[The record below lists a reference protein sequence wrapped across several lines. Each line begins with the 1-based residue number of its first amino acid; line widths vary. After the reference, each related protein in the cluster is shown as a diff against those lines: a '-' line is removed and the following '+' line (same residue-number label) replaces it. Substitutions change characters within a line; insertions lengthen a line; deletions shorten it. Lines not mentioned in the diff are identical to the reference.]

1 MSIIYFMKN
10 SKNVLAKL
18 GVKSKNKKAL
28 AQQNWAKL
36 AKWISVKGLKV
47 VLILEG
53 DQNKTSKRLIK
64 NLSNWAPDS
73 NIIRRVKMKKIISKK
88 ESSYFEPIISNLP
101 KKGQLTIFENCWY
114 QKSIENSQ
122 LGKWDTTLWSNF
134 LENENMLN
142 QAKYIIVKLAL
153 KNQESDS
160 VSPIFEIL
168 KKTENVENPFSY
180 FNCLEKKSES
190 YKLIQHL
197 IDQVPHQ
204 DLTFPHSSIP
214 FKTLKKRAHIL
225 RWAKVHKN
233 VIPLTAA
240 EPDFP
245 IASEIK
251 QAIKDYSSAKIFS
264 YGPKEGL
271 PEFKKAANK
280 ILKNRKGIES
290 TPELILPTNGA
301 VTSMYTVAKFA
312 LKPGDEAIIFDPVDF
327 SFQKSV
333 EAAGGKIVRISINKK
348 TGTFD
353 TREFINAISK
363 KTKMICLCNPHNP
376 MGKVFSRQELLF
388 IGSLAAKH
396 QLWIM
401 NNEVWSEIIFPE
413 NQYINIASL
422 HPEIAERTISIYSFS
437 KAFGLAGLRV
447 GFIATPSK
455 LVFNKI
461 MQTSMTYTNA
471 HEVSTLSQIA
481 ATVAY
486 EKCWYWVDSFL
497 DHLTKVRDY
506 CVERLNKMPGV
517 ECRTPQGTYLLF
529 PNIKNFGLSSEEM
542 ALYLLENAKV
552 AVVPGA
558 SKWFGPGADGHIRIC
573 FSTSMELMIEAMDR
587 IEIALEKLYKES
599 QLKMEEIYFKNFDPE
614 KVIFQ

>member
-1 MSIIYFMKN
+1 MKN
-10 SKNVLAKL
+10 NNNAFAKL
-18 GVKSKNKKAL
+18 SAKPKNKKVL

-53 DQNKTSKRLIK
+53 DKNKTTKNLIK
-64 NLSNWAPDS
+64 NLENWSADS
-73 NIIRRVKMKKIISKK
+73 NIIRRVKMKKVISKK

-122 LGKWDTTLWSNF
+122 LGKWDTNLWSHF
-134 LENENMLN
+134 LEKENMLN
-142 QAKYIIVKLAL
+142 QANYIIIKFAL
-153 KNQESDS
+153 KNQKAT
-160 VSPIFEIL
+160 VISPIFDIL
-168 KKTENVENPFSY
+168 KKTENIKNSFSY

-190 YKLIQHL
+190 FKLIQHL

-214 FKTLKKRAHIL
+214 FKTLKKRAHNL
-225 RWAKVHKN
+225 RWATVHKN

-240 EPDFP
+240 DPDFP
-245 IASEIK
+245 IAPEIT
-251 QAIKDYSSAKIFS
+251 QAINDYSASGIFS

-271 PEFKKAANK
+271 PQLKKAASK
-280 ILKNRKGIES
+280 VLKNRKGVECP
-290 TPELILPTNGA
+290 PELILPTNGA
-301 VTSMYTVAKFA
+301 VSSVHTIAKFA

-327 SFQKSV
+327 LFQKSI
-333 EAAGGKIVRISINKK
+333 EAAGGKIVRISIDKK

-353 TREFINAISK
+353 PIKFINAISK

-376 MGKVFSRQELLF
+376 IGKIFSRQELLF
-388 IGSLAAKH
+388 IGSMAVKH
-396 QLWIM
+396 RLWIM
-401 NNEVWSEIIFPE
+401 NNEVWSDIIFPE
-413 NQYINIASL
+413 NQHINIASL
-422 HPEIAERTISIYSFS
+422 HPEIAERTISVYSFS

-455 LVFNKI
+455 LIFNKI
-461 MQTSMTYTNA
+461 LQIATTQTNA
-471 HEVSTLSQIA
+471 GEVSTLSQVA

-486 EKCWYWVDSFL
+486 EKCWYWVEAFL

-506 CVERLNKMPGV
+506 CLERLNNIPGV
-517 ECRTPQGTYLLF
+517 ECQTSQGTYLLF
-529 PNIKNFGLSSEEM
+529 PNIKKFGLSSEEM
-542 ALYLLENAKV
+542 AIYLLENANV
-552 AVVPGA
+552 AVVPGSA
-558 SKWFGPGADGHIRIC
+558 KWFGPGAEGHIRIC
-573 FSTSMELMIEAMDR
+573 FSTSIELMTEALDR
-587 IEIALEKLYKES
+587 IEVALAKLYKES

>member
-1 MSIIYFMKN
+1 MKN
-10 SKNVLAKL
+10 SKNALAKL
-18 GVKSKNKKAL
+18 GSKSKSKKAL

-36 AKWISVKGLKV
+36 EKWIRVKGLKV

-53 DQNKTSKRLIK
+53 DENKTAKKLINNLKNWSAYSK
-64 NLSNWAPDS
+64 
-73 NIIRRVKMKKIISKK
+73 IIRRVNMKRVISKK

-114 QKSIENSQ
+114 KKSIEKSQ
-122 LGKWDTTLWSNF
+122 LGKWDTTLWSHF
-134 LENENMLN
+134 LEKENVLN
-142 QAKYIIVKLAL
+142 QANYIIIKFAL
-153 KNQESDS
+153 KNQNATT

-168 KKTENVENPFSY
+168 KKTENVRNPFSY

-190 YKLIQHL
+190 FRLIQHL

-214 FKTLKKRAHIL
+214 FKILKKRAYNL
-225 RWAKVHKN
+225 RWASVHKD

-245 IASEIK
+245 IAPEIS
-251 QAIKDYSSAKIFS
+251 QAINDYSAAGVFS
-264 YGPKEGL
+264 YSPKEGL
-271 PEFKKAANK
+271 PEFKKAASK
-280 ILKNRKGIES
+280 VLKNRKGVECV
-290 TPELILPTNGA
+290 PELILPTNG
-301 VTSMYTVAKFA
+301 TISSMHTIANFA
-312 LKPGDEAIIFDPVDF
+312 LKPGDEAIIFAPVDLL
-327 SFQKSV
+327 FQKSV
-333 EAAGGKIVRISINKK
+333 EAAGGKIVRISIDKK

-353 TREFINAISK
+353 PIKFINAITK
-363 KTKMICLCNPHNP
+363 KTKMICLNNPHHP

-388 IGSLAAKH
+388 IGSMAAKH

-401 NNEVWSEIIFPE
+401 NNEIWSDIIFPE
-413 NQYINIASL
+413 HQHINIASL

-437 KAFGLAGLRV
+437 KTFGLTGLRV

-455 LVFNKI
+455 LVFDKI
-461 MQTSMTYTNA
+461 LRISTTYSNA
-471 HEVSTLSQIA
+471 GEVSTLSQIA

-486 EKCWYWVDSFL
+486 EKCWYWVDAFL

-506 CVERLNKMPGV
+506 CLERLNKMPGV
-517 ECRTPQGTYLLF
+517 ECQKPEGTYLLF
-529 PNIKNFGLSSEEM
+529 PNIKKFGLSSKEVT
-542 ALYLLENAKV
+542 LYLLENAKV
-552 AVVPGA
+552 AVVPG
-558 SKWFGPGADGHIRIC
+558 STKWFGPGAEGHIRIC
-573 FSTSMELMIEAMDR
+573 FSTSMELMVEAMDR
-587 IEIALEKLYKES
+587 IEIALEKLHKES